1 MDGYAVLL
9 ETHAAR
15 AAGLDPWGAPPSSL
29 ALMQRLKDRWDPAHI
44 LNPHAFLVQ

>member
-15 AAGLDPWGAPPSSL
+15 RRTGPVGRRLVA